1 MIGFVPLLS
10 FTWDGSPDGG
20 ELVVTILFAVAS
32 FVAILM
38 IAAILGDSVCQAR
51 VSSAART
58 AARNA
63 ALERSPDLALLAA
76 RRAAADTLTDL
87 DRFGRPIILVDVS
100 RFQSAGLVEVTVACT
115 VAPRSFGPIDRAV
128 QLRQATAS
136 ASIQPG
142 LASR

>member
-1 MIGFVPLLS
+1 VIVPAPSLS
-10 FTWDGSPDGG
+10 FSWDGSPNGG
-20 ELVVTILFAVAS
+20 ELVVTIFFAAAAL
-32 FVAILM
+32 VAILM

-63 ALERSPDLALLAA
+63 ALEPSPDLALLAA

-87 DRFGRPIILVDVS
+87 ERFGRPIILVDVS

-115 VAPRSFGPIDRAV
+115 VAPRPFGPIDRAV

-136 ASIQPG
+136 ASILPG
-142 LASR
+142 LAAR